1 MVAFRGLI
9 AGLILTV
16 WAWLEGARPKWRE
29 CRGSAIIGILI
40 LACGAGAG
48 TYGQLTVPSGVA
60 GVLSALLPL
69 MAAIMGY
76 CLFREKLPRRGTIG
90 LIIGFV
96 GIALLLRPGSGLDF
110 FGVAVIVGGQI
121 AWAIGAELSPRVG
134 LPEEPRLAAGLELL
148 AGGAVLF
155 AFSTAFGDLSR
166 LHLAAVSSVSW
177 MGFLWFI
184 VIAIGGFT
192 AFGYL
197 SQKVAP
203 SIATTF
209 SYVNPVVAMVLGS
222 LLYGESVTWRMVIAV
237 AVIITGVCLI
247 VSTKSDAP
255 AKTRHPMTSGYGNR
269 RRALQATSR
278 LVVPVFACGAA
289 RSR

>member
-1 MVAFRGLI
+1 
-9 AGLILTV
+9 
-16 WAWLEGARPKWRE
+16 
-29 CRGSAIIGILI
+29 
-40 LACGAGAG
+40 
-48 TYGQLTVPSGVA
+48 
-60 GVLSALLPL
+60 
-69 MAAIMGY
+69 MAAILGY
-76 CLFREKLPRRGTIG
+76 CLFREKLPRRGSIG

-148 AGGAVLF
+148 TGGAVLL
-155 AFSTAFGDLSR
+155 AFSIFFGDLDR
-166 LHLAAVSSVSW
+166 INLAAVSTVSW

-184 VIAIGGFT
+184 VIAICGFT

-197 SQKVAP
+197 SQRVAP

-209 SYVNPVVAMVLGS
+209 SYVNPVVAMALGW
-222 LLYGESVTWRMVIAV
+222 LLYSEPITWRMVVAV
-237 AVIITGVCLI
+237 AVIVTGVCLI
-247 VSTKSDAP
+247 VLTKSDAP

-269 RRALQATSR
+269 RTALQAASD
-278 LVVPVFACGAA
+278 
-289 RSR
+289 

>member
-1 MVAFRGLI
+1 
-9 AGLILTV
+9 
-16 WAWLEGARPKWRE
+16 
-29 CRGSAIIGILI
+29 
-40 LACGAGAG
+40 
-48 TYGQLTVPSGVA
+48 
-60 GVLSALLPL
+60 
-69 MAAIMGY
+69 
-76 CLFREKLPRRGTIG
+76 
-90 LIIGFV
+90 
-96 GIALLLRPGSGLDF
+96 
-110 FGVAVIVGGQI
+110 
-121 AWAIGAELSPRVG
+121 
-134 LPEEPRLAAGLELL
+134 LAAGLELL

-155 AFSTAFGDLSR
+155 AFSAAFGDFSR

-209 SYVNPVVAMVLGS
+209 SYVNPVVAMFLGS

-269 RRALQATSR
+269 RRALQATSD
-278 LVVPVFACGAA
+278 
-289 RSR
+289 